1 MNASDSRTFRT
12 LQRDA
17 LAEAAAWIA
26 KLHGPERSP
35 ELEADFRGWLDAD
48 PEHARAFEAVT
59 NTWDAIATVDVGGLP
74 RVSLQRSSRG
84 VGQWPR
90 FAAALIV
97 SAILAVG
104 VYWLVRDPSYST
116 GIGEQRVVRLD
127 DGSYVSLNSATR
139 VAVAYRKTER
149 RVRLT
154 AGEAF
159 FQIAPNRER
168 PFVVIVGDHKVTAL
182 GTSFVVR
189 YEPNRMAV
197 TLVEGKVT
205 VMPLEAGASS
215 VSEEQQARTLH
226 PGERLT
232 VAANRAEHLDRP
244 PVEAVAAWRRGEVVL
259 DDTPLAD
266 AVAEMNRYD
275 RTLLVL
281 EGERTRGLRVSGIY
295 RTGDSA
301 GFAHAVASMYGLAVE
316 RHEDELRLRDSQS
329 PVR

>member
-1 MNASDSRTFRT
+1 MSASDSPTLRG

-26 KLHGPERSP
+26 KLHGVERSP
-35 ELEADFRGWLDAD
+35 GLEADFRRWLDAD

-59 NTWDAIATVDVGGLP
+59 DTWDTVATLDLGGLP
-74 RVSLQRSSRG
+74 RVSPQRSSRTA
-84 VGQWPR
+84 GQWAHR
-90 FAAALIV
+90 AAALIV
-97 SAILAVG
+97 MAVLAVG
-104 VYWLVRDPSYST
+104 AYWLVRDPSYST

-127 DGSYVSLNSATR
+127 DGSSVSLNSATR
-139 VAVAYRKTER
+139 VGVAYGKTER
-149 RVRLT
+149 RVRLI

-159 FQIAPNRER
+159 FQVATDRER
-168 PFVVIVGDHKVTAL
+168 PFVVVCGNHKVTAL
-182 GTSFVVR
+182 GTTFVVR
-189 YEPNRMAV
+189 YEPDRMAV
-197 TLVEGKVT
+197 TLMEGKVT
-205 VMPLEAGASS
+205 VMPLEADASS
-215 VSEEQQARTLH
+215 VAAELQVRTLH

-244 PVEAVAAWRRGEVVL
+244 PVETVAAWRRGEVVL

-266 AVAEMNRYD
+266 AIAEMNRYD

-281 EGERTRGLRVSGIY
+281 EGERVRGLRVSGIY

-316 RHEDELRLRDSQS
+316 EREDRLHLRDSQS
-329 PVR
+329 PAR

>member
-1 MNASDSRTFRT
+1 MSAPDSPALPTV
-12 LQRDA
+12 QRDA

-26 KLHGPERSP
+26 KLHGSERSS
-35 ELEADFRGWLDAD
+35 ELQADFRSWLDAD

-59 NTWDAIATVDVGGLP
+59 DTWDAIGSMDVGGLP

-84 VGQWPR
+84 LGQWPR
-90 FAAALIV
+90 LAAAFIA
-97 SAILAVG
+97 SAVLAVG
-104 VYWLVRDPSYST
+104 AYWLVRDPSYST

-127 DGSYVSLNSATR
+127 DGSRVSLNSATR

-149 RVRLT
+149 RVRLI

-159 FQIAPNRER
+159 FQVAPNRER
-168 PFVVIVGDHKVTAL
+168 AFVVVVGDRKVTAL

-189 YEPNRMAV
+189 YEPGRMAV

-205 VMPLEAGASS
+205 VMPLEVGAASAS
-215 VSEEQQARTLH
+215 QEQQARTLR

-232 VAANRAEHLDRP
+232 VAANHAERLDRP
-244 PVEAVAAWRRGEVVL
+244 PAEAVAAWRRGEVVL

-266 AVAEMNRYD
+266 AVEEMNRYD
-275 RTLLVL
+275 RVLLVL
-281 EGERTRGLRVSGIY
+281 EGERIRDLRVSGIY

-301 GFAHAVASMYGLAVE
+301 GFAHAVASIYGLAIEE
-316 RHEDELRLRDSQS
+316 REDELRLRDSRS
-329 PVR
+329 PAR